1 MYVIVVGGGNV
12 GFQLTKRLIA
22 RGHEVLLLEKDPR
35 QALKLSET
43 IGDQYI
49 LSGDGCELHVQ
60 KLAGFGRADVV
71 VAATGEDEDNLVV
84 SQLAKGKWNVE
95 RVVARVNDPEHESVF
110 KDLGIDD
117 TVSATRLI
125 FNLIDQQLE
134 TDDVVPVGAL
144 HQGHVEVVEAVLSH
158 RSPFVGKAVREISLP
173 TDTFL
178 VWLSRDGKGMTVSG
192 ETVFA
197 GGDTVVAM
205 VPVAQAE
212 ELRDALTSG
221 T

>member
-12 GFQLTKRLIA
+12 GFQLAKRLIA
-22 RGHEVLLLEKDPR
+22 KGHEVLLLEKDPR
-35 QALKLSET
+35 QAAKLST
-43 IGDQYI
+43 AIGDEYT

-60 KLAGFGRADVV
+60 KVAGFGRADVV

-84 SQLAKGKWNVE
+84 CQLAKHKWNVE
-95 RVVARVNDPEHESVF
+95 RVVARVNDPGHEDVF

-134 TDDVVPVGAL
+134 TDELVPIGAL
-144 HQGHVEVVEAVLSH
+144 HQGHVEVVESVLSH
-158 RSPFVGKAVREISLP
+158 RSPFVGKAVRDIELP
-173 TDTFL
+173 VGTFVVYL
-178 VWLSRDGKGMTVSG
+178 YRDGNGMTVSG
-192 ETVFA
+192 DTVFMD
-197 GGDTVVAM
+197 GDTVVAM
-205 VPVAQAE
+205 VPVARAE
-212 ELRDALTSG
+212 ELRDALTAG